1 MRGAY
6 VCGYPSAVANV
17 SVNRGILIGV
27 GTVAAVSLLALA
39 FVLGR
44 ESGTGSVPAPLTR
57 VERAASR
64 PQAEPLPPPTPVAA
78 AITERAETQPTAW
91 PAPAAP
97 GPGVAVP
104 AAAVQPAVPIDSGRN
119 NLSADPARAAVAAYF
134 DAVDRIQPGAMSGDA
149 EAVANKM
156 GAALANGD
164 MSGLD
169 KLIRQT
175 EAAREKFAAVVPP
188 PTCANFHRESLASVD
203 DALAIVRSLKT
214 AMESPDPAAQLA
226 NVAARANALR
236 TRADVLQKE
245 EQDLRQRYGL
255 KR

>member
-1 MRGAY
+1 
-6 VCGYPSAVANV
+6 VANV
-17 SVNRGILIGV
+17 SVNRGVLIGV
-27 GTVAAVSLLALA
+27 GAVAAASLLALA

-44 ESGTGSVPAPLTR
+44 ESGSGSVPAPLTR
-57 VERAASR
+57 VERAAPR
-64 PQAEPLPPPTPVAA
+64 PQDDALPPPTPIAA
-78 AITERAETQPTAW
+78 LITERAEMRPTAW

-97 GPGVAVP
+97 GPGLAVP
-104 AAAVQPAVPIDSGRN
+104 PPPVQAAAPADSGRSN
-119 NLSADPARAAVAAYF
+119 PSPDPARAAVAAYF
-134 DAVDRIQPGAMSGDA
+134 DAVDHLQPGAMSGDA
-149 EAVANKM
+149 EAVANEM

-164 MSGLD
+164 TSGLD

-188 PTCANFHRESLASVD
+188 TACAEFHRESLASVD
-203 DALAIVRSLKT
+203 DALAVVRSLKT

-226 NVAARANALR
+226 SVAARANALR
-236 TRADVLQKE
+236 SRADVLQKE

>member
-1 MRGAY
+1 
-6 VCGYPSAVANV
+6 VANV
-17 SVNRGILIGV
+17 SVNRGVLTGV
-27 GTVAAVSLLALA
+27 GAVAAASLLALA

-44 ESGTGSVPAPLTR
+44 ESGSGSVPAPLTR
-57 VERAASR
+57 VERAALR
-64 PQAEPLPPPTPVAA
+64 PQAEPVPPPTPAAA
-78 AITERAETQPTAW
+78 AIGERAEMRPTAW

-97 GPGVAVP
+97 GPGLAVP
-104 AAAVQPAVPIDSGRN
+104 SAPVQVAAPVDSGRSN
-119 NLSADPARAAVAAYF
+119 PSPDAARAAVAAYF
-134 DAVDRIQPGAMSGDA
+134 DAVDHLQPGAISGDA
-149 EAVANKM
+149 EAVANEM

-164 MSGLD
+164 TSGLD

-188 PTCANFHRESLASVD
+188 PACAAFHRESLASVD
-203 DALAIVRSLKT
+203 DALAVVRSLKT

-236 TRADVLQKE
+236 SRADVLQKE